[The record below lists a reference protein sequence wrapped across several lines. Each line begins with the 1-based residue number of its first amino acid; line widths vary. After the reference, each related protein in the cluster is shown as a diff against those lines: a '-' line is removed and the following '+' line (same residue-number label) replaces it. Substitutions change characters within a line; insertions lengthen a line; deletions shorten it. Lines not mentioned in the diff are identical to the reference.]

1 MRVFKFGGASIK
13 DAEAVKNA
21 AHIIA
26 QYLHQPLII
35 VVSAMGKT
43 TNALEVLVTN
53 YLNNEPTEDA
63 LLVVKNYHE
72 GIAKEL
78 FANANHPIF
87 TTLHN
92 ELVALQWELDD
103 TPTKGYNHTYDQI
116 VSVGELL
123 SSHILCAYLQQQH
136 INATWLDARDIIKT
150 DNTYREAKIN
160 WEWTAQCVINLVK
173 PTPQHPCVIQGFI
186 GSDDENFTVTLGRE
200 GSDYTASILAYC
212 TNATDVT
219 IWKDVAGVLT
229 ADPKYF
235 NDAQL
240 LPQLS
245 YQDAVEL
252 TYYGATVIHPKTIKP
267 LQNKNIPLHV
277 RSFINPTH
285 NGTSIGNYTYDSIA
299 PSIIVKLNQ
308 VLLSITPRDFS
319 FIVEEN
325 ISYLFSVFAQLNIK
339 VHLMQNSA
347 LNLSIVTDDVTEL
360 DALLTALNRQYKV
373 LHNKNVQLITIRHY
387 TAESIEKTLQHQPR
401 LLEHKSRNTAQY
413 VINEIN
419 YK

>member
-26 QYLHQPLII
+26 QHLHQPLII

-43 TNALEVLVTN
+43 TNALEVVVTN
-53 YLNNEPTEDA
+53 YLNNEATEEA

-72 GIAKEL
+72 GIANEL

-103 TPTKGYNHTYDQI
+103 APTKGYNHTYDQI

-123 SSHILCAYLQQQH
+123 SSHILTAYLQQQN
-136 INATWLDARDIIKT
+136 IKATWLDARDIIKT
-150 DNTYREAKIN
+150 DNTYREGKIN
-160 WEWTAQCVINLVK
+160 WEWTQQCVTNLVK
-173 PTPQHPCVIQGFI
+173 PTPQQPCVIQGFI
-186 GSDDENFTVTLGRE
+186 GSNDENFTVTLGRE

-277 RSFINPTH
+277 RSFINPTQE
-285 NGTSIGNYTYDSIA
+285 GTSIGNYTYASIA
-299 PSIIVKLNQ
+299 PSIIVKRNQ

-325 ISYLFSVFAQLNIK
+325 ISYLFNVFAQLNIK

-360 DALLTALNRQYKV
+360 ATLLATLNTHYKV

-387 TAESIEKTLQHQPR
+387 TEKSIEKTLQNKPR

-413 VINEIN
+413 VI
-419 YK
+419 